1 MPGPRLQPRSVI
13 VTVFGAFVQRTGN
26 WIAVAHLISLLGD
39 LGIEEPSVRAAVAR
53 LKKSGLLLPVTRGS
67 AAGYSAGTEFLEI
80 LRDGDARIFASRRPA
95 ELEDGWVLAT
105 FSVPESERDRR
116 YRLRTHLQ
124 SLGFGSIGSGVWIAP
139 RRALVDARRIL
150 ERGGLSEYVHL
161 FTASY
166 AGFEDMAELAA
177 RTWDFAD
184 LSRAYTE
191 FLQAQLPVLDRWR
204 EAPGDDAQAFVD
216 YVSALEHWRP
226 LAYIDPGLP
235 RELQPEAGVRDRAAA
250 AFTDLTNELEHRAHL
265 HVLTTGRRPERT

>member
-1 MPGPRLQPRSVI
+1 MSDTRLQPRSVI

-26 WIAVAHLISLLGD
+26 WIAVADLVSLLGD

-67 AAGYSAGTEFLEI
+67 AAGYSAGPDFLEI
-80 LRDGDARIFASRRPA
+80 LRDGDSRIFASRRPA
-95 ELEDGWVLAT
+95 DIEDGWVLAS

-124 SLGFGSIGSGVWIAP
+124 SLGFGSIGAGVWIAP

-166 AGFEDMAELAA
+166 AGFEEIADLAS
-177 RTWDFAD
+177 RTWDFAE
-184 LSRAYTE
+184 LSRSYSE
-191 FLQAQLPVLDRWR
+191 FLQVHLPVLERWT
-204 EAPGDDAQAFVD
+204 ETPGNDGEAFVD
-216 YVSALEHWRP
+216 YVSALERWRP
-226 LAYIDPGLP
+226 LAYLDPGLP
-235 RELQPEAGVRDRAAA
+235 RELQPEAGVRDQAAA
-250 AFTDLTNELEHRAHL
+250 VFTELTTELEHRALL
-265 HVLTTGRRPERT
+265 HVLTTSRRRG

>member
-1 MPGPRLQPRSVI
+1 MSANRLQPRSVI
-13 VTVFGAFVQRTGN
+13 VTIFGAFVQRTGN
-26 WIAVAHLISLLGD
+26 WIAVADLISLLGE

-53 LKKSGLLLPVTRGS
+53 LKKSGLLLPVTRAD
-67 AAGYSAGTEFLEI
+67 AAGYSAGPEFVEI

-95 ELEDGWVLAT
+95 DLEDGWVLAS

-150 ERGGLSEYVHL
+150 ERGGLSGYVHL

-166 AGFEDMAELAA
+166 SGFEDLEELAA

-184 LSRAYTE
+184 LARSYGE
-191 FLQAQLPVLDRWR
+191 FLANHEPVLKRWR
-204 EAPGDDAQAFVD
+204 NSPGDDVEAFVD
-216 YVSALEHWRP
+216 YVSALECWRP
-226 LAYIDPGLP
+226 LAYLDPGLP
-235 RELQPEAGVRDRAAA
+235 RELQPGAEVRDRATAV
-250 AFTDLTNELEHRAHL
+250 FSELTGELEHRAHL
-265 HVLTTGRRPERT
+265 HVLTTGSQRRG